1 MNVKDSPDSPP
12 QAFST
17 HAEAR
22 IDWSQGRVI
31 GFSVP
36 TDVDAAFDVVQLLLN
51 GQCVNTAVANLSV
64 FELARD
70 LSGLRLPSRENSAF
84 ELRIPQ
90 ECLLPS
96 HFSAMPLRLELRSS
110 RGAAFFEHALQG
122 PHELMRLT
130 QGTPADLLFD
140 VQFKHL
146 NAGYVHGVIKDKLGT
161 GVRPNL
167 QVRLN
172 EHAADPLPIYEQSAD
187 GRVHLFSVPL
197 RADRLKDGLN
207 HLHII
212 SATGQPMA
220 SYPVHIGNHV
230 VGEADRRIASL
241 EAEVAF
247 LKHMVLNQNNEALP
261 ARLAFMKSEI
271 IAICSDMLSLQ
282 RTNLERESSAAKT
295 ASLPASSLR
304 AASR

>member
-1 MNVKDSPDSPP
+1 MNKSDTAASSVAPHMTP
-12 QAFST
+12 
-17 HAEAR
+17 AEAR
-22 IDWSQGRVI
+22 IDWSLGRVI

-36 TDVDAAFDVVQLLLN
+36 ADVDAAFDVVQLLLD

-96 HFSAMPLRLELRSS
+96 HLSAMSLRLELRSS
-110 RGAAFFEHALQG
+110 RGATFFEHALQG

-130 QGTPADLLFD
+130 QGTPADLLFE

-146 NAGYVHGVIKDKLGT
+146 NAGYVHGVVKDKLGT

-167 QVRLN
+167 QVKLN

-212 SATGQPMA
+212 SASGQPMA
-220 SYPVHIGNHV
+220 SYPVHIGNQV
-230 VGEADRRIASL
+230 LGEADRRIASL

-304 AASR
+304 ATSR

>member
-1 MNVKDSPDSPP
+1 MTATDTSDSRPP
-12 QAFST
+12 ALLA

-36 TDVDAAFDVVQLLLN
+36 ASTEAAFDVVQLLLN

-70 LSGLRLPSRENSAF
+70 LSGMRLPSRENAAF

-96 HFSAMPLRLELRSS
+96 HVSNAPLQLEIKSS
-110 RGAAFFEHALQG
+110 RGLSIYEYTLQG

-130 QGTPADLLFD
+130 QGTPADLLFE
-140 VQFKHL
+140 VSFKHL
-146 NAGYVHGVIKDKLGT
+146 NGGYVHGIVKDKLGT
-161 GVRPNL
+161 GIRPNL
-167 QVRLN
+167 QVKLN
-172 EHAADPLPIYEQSAD
+172 EHAPDPLPLYEQSAD
-187 GRVHLFSVPL
+187 GRIHLFAVPL
-197 RADRLKDGLN
+197 RADRLKEGAN

-220 SYPVHIGNHV
+220 SYPLQVGNQV
-230 VGEADRRIASL
+230 LGEVDRRVASL

-282 RTNLERESSAAKT
+282 RTNLEREASSAKT
-295 ASLPASSLR
+295 ALAPATSHR
-304 AASR
+304 VAGR